1 MNKLVSSVFRLHRYP
16 WLHTWL
22 HPRSLVRTVNA
33 LGTKSALL
41 YSLLHSS
48 YWFGPGAQSGDG
60 SCLRANWHLS
70 WYSFPSLED
79 SFQSSNPEY
88 SSRLALKVVR
98 KWKNLLSQL
107 PVNPT
112 HMNSIPELGRPRV
125 LYAVSLVLGGQS
137 IKFRFRKPR
146 ILLAL
151 FEMVLI
157 WSFHRRSTDR

>member
-1 MNKLVSSVFRLHRYP
+1 MFFDCIGILDYILDYIIDRLYRNSKRSWNQVSFALFSAAFQLLVWSRCSEWW
-16 WLHTWL
+16 WLLPASELT
-22 HPRSLVRTVNA
+22 
-33 LGTKSALL
+33 
-41 YSLLHSS
+41 
-48 YWFGPGAQSGDG
+48 
-60 SCLRANWHLS
+60 LS

-98 KWKNLLSQL
+98 EWKNLLSQL

-112 HMNSIPELGRPRV
+112 QMNSIPELGRPRV
-125 LYAVSLVLGGQS
+125 LYAVLLVLGGQS

-146 ILLAL
+146 VLLAL